1 MDLWCVVS
9 RLCFLCEIVCADAK
23 YPKEFF
29 IQILSIVIL
38 LDVLCCIAKAWILTL
53 IL

>member
-1 MDLWCVVS
+1 VLLLDYVFFV
-9 RLCFLCEIVCADAK
+9 RLYVLMQ

-29 IQILSIVIL
+29 MQILSIVIL
-38 LDVLCCIAKAWILTL
+38 LDVLYCIAKAWILKL

>member
-1 MDLWCVVS
+1 MYGVLLLDCVFFV
-9 RLCFLCEIVCADAK
+9 RLYLLMQ

-29 IQILSIVIL
+29 MQILSIVIL
-38 LDVLCCIAKAWILTL
+38 LDVLCCIAKAWILKL

>member
-1 MDLWCVVS
+1 MLLLDYVFFV
-9 RLCFLCEIVCADAK
+9 RLYVLMQ

-29 IQILSIVIL
+29 MEILSIVIL
-38 LDVLCCIAKAWILTL
+38 LDDVLCCIAKAWILKL